1 MKNKHLLFAVA
12 LVLTAGLTGFSQTA
26 SQSQI
31 KLTGD
36 SGKKALN
43 LDPMNPETYMKARRV
58 NQFSGSIN
66 VADLVRAQ
74 NQARDLTKKGT
85 NSFNMAWEEL
95 GPNNVGGRTRALII
109 DQDDPSLIFAG
120 SVGGGFWKSTTRGTS
135 WTKSVTTDGEL
146 FDNQVVS
153 CMTQASNG
161 DLYLGTGEGLARA
174 DGEPDNQYFGVSGQG
189 IYKSTDRGNTF
200 TRLSATW
207 KDAATQEAFVWVN
220 AIASDP
226 TNASVVYAATRKG
239 LRVSKDGGS
248 NWANPIPGL
257 DSVAQDVVVASDGTV
272 FASIYNIAYK
282 STDGTTFVKI
292 SETDGASGYGETVLG
307 LINESTYITR
317 LKFAC
322 APSDPNTVYC
332 VAVGKQVG
340 SSSNSQLE
348 NIYQSKDKGETWAV
362 IGPGGAGSFQP
373 FGTYGNYNIA
383 LAVDPSNPDFIMVG
397 GANMFSWSYNTGWER
412 ITMDEL
418 IPWSF
423 RGYYAHRNQHVI
435 AWSMSDDRT
444 VYVGTNGG
452 VSVTTNKGLSWNAIN
467 RNYNVTQL
475 FSIAFSNIGEV
486 LGGSL
491 DNGTLF
497 IDYQGN
503 DPMYANWWGGGGF
516 SSFLSYRHGGDVA
529 ISMIDPNIQFF
540 TTPGGTLHRRVVA
553 EGQVTTR
560 ANYYSFANGG
570 AFLTPIALWE
580 GWNDTKSWDTVNFI
594 AERDYAAGETL
605 IVESALGK
613 RPLKKVLEVPLVIG
627 DTIKIQDT
635 YQAMI
640 AVGKNDGA
648 GVKVNRGGINMLSSV
663 DIQRW
668 FSIVDRRPLLESSLG
683 ERNTGNQVVKIAF
696 SGDGNHLYTAIWI
709 GDDAVYKIYRISNL
723 ENARSRSTMDAT
735 TGFNPITGERTYVQ
749 TTTEI
754 GQFTQIPTSIV
765 VNQNNPDVVLITCG
779 NYGNDNF
786 IYLATTATQAA
797 DSTMAFVSVQG
808 NLPQAP
814 VYTAMFNARDNKEV
828 IVGTE
833 FGAYSTTNI
842 MAGTP
847 TWSSENG
854 NGMEIVP
861 IMDLK
866 QQQLENNVDRG
877 IENHGTVYA
886 ATFGRGF
893 WKSETFSSKG
903 TTGNSFVLN
912 PVTNIKVSIM
922 PNPVADVAQMAFTL
936 DNNGDVQFD
945 IFDLSGKMVKHI
957 DMDNQISGDHQIS
970 FNVNELEAG
979 TYMIRMIANGQ
990 QTTAKF
996 MVR

>member
-12 LVLTAGLTGFSQTA
+12 LVLSAGLTGFSQTA
-26 SQSQI
+26 IQSQFELI
-31 KLTGD
+31 GD
-36 SGKKALN
+36 SGEKALN

-58 NQFSGSIN
+58 NQFTGSIN
-66 VADLVRAQ
+66 VADFVRAQ
-74 NQARDLTKKGT
+74 NQARDLTLKGT
-85 NSFNMAWEEL
+85 KSLNMVWDEL
-95 GPNNVGGRTRALII
+95 GPNNIGGRTRALLI
-109 DQDDPSLIFAG
+109 DQDDPDLIFAG

-146 FDNQVVS
+146 FENQVVS
-153 CMTQASNG
+153 CMAQASNG
-161 DLYLGTGEGLARA
+161 DLFLGTGEGLAQA
-174 DGEPDNQYFGVSGQG
+174 DGEPDNQYFGLSGQG

-200 TRLSATW
+200 SRLASTW
-207 KDAATQEAFVWVN
+207 NNTETQEAFVWVN

-226 TNASVVYAATRKG
+226 TNASILYAATRKG
-239 LRVSKDGGS
+239 LRVSKDGGTS
-248 NWANPIPGL
+248 WTNPIPGL
-257 DSVAQDVVVASDGTV
+257 DSVAQDVAIGSDGTV
-272 FASIYNIAYK
+272 FASIDNIAYV
-282 STDGTTFVKI
+282 STDGTNFVKI
-292 SETDGASGYGETVLG
+292 SEIDGAEMG
-307 LINESTYITR
+307 LINESDEITR

-322 APSDPNTVYC
+322 APSDPDMVYC
-332 VAVGKQVG
+332 VAVGLG
-340 SSSNSQLE
+340 TNSQLE
-348 NIYQSKDKGETWAV
+348 NVYQSKDKGQTWAI
-362 IGPGGAGSFQP
+362 IGPGGATGSATGFQP

-383 LAVDPSNPDFIMVG
+383 ISVDPSNADYIILG

-412 ITMDEL
+412 ITMDEPM
-418 IPWSF
+418 PWSLM
-423 RGYYAHRNQHVI
+423 GYYIHRNQHVI
-435 AWSMSDDRT
+435 AWSKSDPRT
-444 VYVGTNGG
+444 IYVGTNGG
-452 VSVTTNKGLSWNAIN
+452 VSVTNNKGFNWNVVN

-475 FSIAFSNIGEV
+475 FSVAFSNNGEV

-491 DNGTLF
+491 DNGTLY

-503 DPMYANWWGGGGF
+503 DPMYANWWGGGDF
-516 SSFLSYRHGGDVA
+516 SSFVSYRHGGEVA
-529 ISMIDPNIQFF
+529 ISMIDPNVKFF

-560 ANYYSFANGG
+560 TNYWPRANGG
-570 AFLTPIALWE
+570 AFISPVALWE
-580 GWNDTKSWDTVNFI
+580 SWNDPKSWDTVNFI

-605 IVESALGK
+605 IVESTLGK

-627 DTIKIQDT
+627 DTVKIQDT
-635 YQAMI
+635 YQAMVAI
-640 AVGKNDGA
+640 GKNDGA
-648 GVKVNRGGINMLSSV
+648 AVKVNRGAINMSSSV
-663 DIQRW
+663 DVQRW
-668 FSIVDRRPLLESSLG
+668 YSVVDRRPLLESKLG
-683 ERNTGNQVVKIAF
+683 EANTGNQVIKIVF
-696 SGDGNHLYTAIWI
+696 SADGNHMYTAIWI
-709 GDDAVYKIYRISNL
+709 SDDAVYKLYRVSNL

-735 TGFNPITGERTYVQ
+735 TGFDAMTGERTYVQ

-765 VNQNNPDVVLITCG
+765 VNPSNPDIVLVTCG

-786 IYLATTATQAA
+786 IYLATNATQAA
-797 DSTMAFVSVQG
+797 DSTMVFVPVQG

-814 VYTAMFNARDNKEV
+814 IYTAMFNARDYNEV

-833 FGAYSTTNI
+833 FGAYSTSDI

-866 QQQLENNVDRG
+866 QQQMENNVDRG

-903 TTGNSFVLN
+903 ASGNPLVLN
-912 PVTNIKVSIM
+912 PLTNIKVSIM
-922 PNPVADVAQMAFTL
+922 PNPVVDYAQIEFSL
-936 DNNGDVQFD
+936 DNTTDVVFD
-945 IFDLSGKMVKHI
+945 IFDLSGKMVKSI
-957 DMDNQISGDHQIS
+957 NMNNQTSGEHQIS
-970 FNVNELEAG
+970 FDVNELEAG
-979 TYMIRMIANGQ
+979 TYLIRMIANGQ
-990 QTTAKF
+990 RTTAKF